1 MKNQYDKNMIGNIS
15 KAVTKKMIS
24 GDYDD
29 ELREYC
35 RIFSVEFKV
44 FYEIFVKIDREGIRM
59 GTS

>member
-1 MKNQYDKNMIGNIS
+1 MIANIS
-15 KAVTKKMIS
+15 KAIIKKMTS

-35 RIFSVEFKV
+35 HIISVDFKV
-44 FYEIFVKIDREGIRM
+44 FSEIFVKMDREDIRM

>member
-1 MKNQYDKNMIGNIS
+1 MIANIS
-15 KAVTKKMIS
+15 KAVIKKMTS

-35 RIFSVEFKV
+35 CIIGVDFKA
-44 FYEIFVKIDREGIRM
+44 FYEIFVKMDREGIRM

>member
-1 MKNQYDKNMIGNIS
+1 MKNQYDKNMIANIS
-15 KAVTKKMIS
+15 KAVIKKMTS

-35 RIFSVEFKV
+35 CIIGVDFKA
-44 FYEIFVKIDREGIRM
+44 FYEIFVKMDREGIRM